1 MGRSVFGVA
10 EMKLFALLLF
20 VVVFLF
26 ASYVVWLLLQG
37 WSIVRGAPRE
47 DMFICQKGHGPLPK
61 SALINFMGEEYC
73 SICFHQK
80 MRQAERGELK

>member
-1 MGRSVFGVA
+1 MGSFVFGVA
-10 EMKLFALLLF
+10 EMKLFALLLS
-20 VVVFLF
+20 VVVGTF
-26 ASYVVWLLLQG
+26 AGYGIWIVLTG
-37 WSIVRGAPRE
+37 WSIIRGAPRE

-80 MRQAERGELK
+80 MKQAERGELK